1 MGTDRTVNIG
11 DPLVMQAMMDR
22 FFSSIFE
29 ATELSDEQQAGD
41 CMMEASINLLAC
53 FSQEYEGVVVP
64 PHLQVEVLAK
74 RLTDTLV
81 PLGLLS
87 EDLCKERDPNMVV
100 LVVISGM
107 AEEFL
112 KLLATVHQEQQ
123 TQDVFELRCNALKP
137 KWIRYFLGE

>member
-53 FSQEYEGVVVP
+53 FYFRSM
-64 PHLQVEVLAK
+64 
-74 RLTDTLV
+74 R
-81 PLGLLS
+81 GL
-87 EDLCKERDPNMVV
+87 
-100 LVVISGM
+100 
-107 AEEFL
+107 
-112 KLLATVHQEQQ
+112 
-123 TQDVFELRCNALKP
+123 
-137 KWIRYFLGE
+137 